1 MKLFSPNTSE
11 LNSFYDKAKFLL
23 AWRVSLVFAIV
34 FAILTPLFSFNSTEA
49 IIPTSLAFFVAFGS
63 LVYMKKTKKYKPLFW
78 IYSISGTI
86 LIHFS
91 INFILDFTHYVDFLW
106 VIAILFITFV
116 GLGRKVGFIFLS
128 IHSLFIGFFFFFT
141 LNRHIAIL
149 KERTTLEI
157 TGDYIEILLAMF
169 CIGYVVLQYLKMNE
183 YSESEL
189 KKINQQLLDKNNENI
204 VLIKEVHHR
213 VKNNLQIITS
223 LLRLQKHE
231 LNDESKEK
239 FDEAI
244 NRIMAMSIIHRKL
257 YQTEELSKI
266 DVESYIH
273 ELINEIISSLT
284 THTNIKTNISSN
296 IESIGLKT
304 IVPFGLLMNELL
316 SNSFKHAFTDI
327 NNGTID
333 ITINT
338 NSDSDSNLFLNYSDS
353 GAWKEPTNSSS
364 QFGLELIQVLT
375 DQLEGTFKRQASEY
389 TFTLQNLD
397 N

>member
-1 MKLFSPNTSE
+1 MKLFTPNTTE
-11 LNSFYDKAKFLL
+11 FTSFYDKAKFLL
-23 AWRVSLVFAIV
+23 AWRISLVFASV
-34 FAILTPLFSFNSTEA
+34 FAILTPLYAFTSLDA
-49 IIPTSLAFFVAFGS
+49 IIPTGLAFLVASIS
-63 LVYMKKTKKYKPLFW
+63 LIYLYKTKKFKPLFW
-78 IYSISGTI
+78 VYSIVGTI
-86 LIHFS
+86 LIHYS
-91 INFILDFTHYVDFLW
+91 INYLLDFTHYVDFLW
-106 VIAILFITFV
+106 IIAILFISFI

-128 IHSLFIGFFFFFT
+128 IHTLLIGVFFFHT
-141 LNRHIAIL
+141 LNKHIIIL
-149 KERTTLEI
+149 KQRSSFEI
-157 TGDYIEILLAMF
+157 TGDYIEVLLALF
-169 CIGYVVLQYLKMNE
+169 CIGYILVQYLKMNE
-183 YSESEL
+183 YSELEL
-189 KKINQQLLDKNNENI
+189 KKINQKLTDKNEENI
-204 VLIKEVHHR
+204 VLIKEIHHR

-223 LLRLQKHE
+223 LLRLQKHK

-244 NRIMAMSIIHRKL
+244 NRIMAMSIIHKKL
-257 YQTEELSKI
+257 YQAEELSKI
-266 DVESYIH
+266 DVESYIQ
-273 ELINEIISSLT
+273 ELINEIISSLS
-284 THTNIKTNISSN
+284 THNSIKTNINTN
-296 IESIGLKT
+296 IDSIGLKT

-316 SNSFKHAFTDI
+316 SNSFKHAFTDT

-338 NSDSDSNLFLNYSDS
+338 NSDSNLFLNYSDS

>member
-1 MKLFSPNTSE
+1 
-11 LNSFYDKAKFLL
+11 
-23 AWRVSLVFAIV
+23 
-34 FAILTPLFSFNSTEA
+34 
-49 IIPTSLAFFVAFGS
+49 
-63 LVYMKKTKKYKPLFW
+63 
-78 IYSISGTI
+78 
-86 LIHFS
+86 
-91 INFILDFTHYVDFLW
+91 
-106 VIAILFITFV
+106 LFITFV